1 MQNREFFKKPLHVF
15 LLAMLCCTLWG
26 SAAPFIKW
34 GYKLFNIEGVP
45 SVLMFAGIRF
55 MLAGLLVILFGSL
68 LQKKVLIAKKENI
81 QGICTLALFQT
92 AGQYFFYYIGLSH
105 TSGVNGSII
114 SGTSAFISLLVASL
128 IFHYEKIT
136 IRKAVG
142 CFIGCLGILFMN
154 ISGASA
160 NFSLNGEGFVLMS
173 QLCGSI
179 SAAFIKKFTQN
190 QNAVLLSGY
199 QFTLG
204 GILLAIIGFLM
215 GGRISFGW
223 SLGLLVLIHLALVS
237 AIAYTIWGLLL
248 SVNPV
253 SKIGVYMCV
262 TPIIGVILSSIVLHE
277 SNQAFQLSSLIA
289 LLLVSLSVFLVNK
302 ETQTD

>member
-142 CFIGCLGILFMN
+142 CFIGFLGILFMN

-223 SLGLLVLIHLALVS
+223 SLGLLVFSSSTCFSNCLHNL
-237 AIAYTIWGLLL
+237 G
-248 SVNPV
+248 
-253 SKIGVYMCV
+253 
-262 TPIIGVILSSIVLHE
+262 IIVICESRQQDWSLYVCNTYYWCYSIKYCP
-277 SNQAFQLSSLIA
+277 S
-289 LLLVSLSVFLVNK
+289 
-302 ETQTD
+302 

>member
-1 MQNREFFKKPLHVF
+1 MENREFFKKPLHVF

-45 SVLMFAGIRF
+45 SILMFAGIRF
-55 MLAGLLVILFGSL
+55 TLAGFLVILFGSF
-68 LQKKVLIAKKENI
+68 LQKKVLVAKKENI

-114 SGTSAFISLLVASL
+114 SG
-128 IFHYEKIT
+128 
-136 IRKAVG
+136 
-142 CFIGCLGILFMN
+142 
-154 ISGASA
+154 ASA
-160 NFSLNGEGFVLMS
+160 SFSFVGEGFVLMS
-173 QLCGSI
+173 QFCGSI

-199 QFTLG
+199 QFSLG
-204 GILLAIIGFLM
+204 GILLAITGYLM
-215 GGRISFGW
+215 GGHITFGFN
-223 SLGLLVLIHLALVS
+223 LGLLVLIHLALVS

-262 TPIIGVILSSIVLHE
+262 TPIIGVILSSVVLHE